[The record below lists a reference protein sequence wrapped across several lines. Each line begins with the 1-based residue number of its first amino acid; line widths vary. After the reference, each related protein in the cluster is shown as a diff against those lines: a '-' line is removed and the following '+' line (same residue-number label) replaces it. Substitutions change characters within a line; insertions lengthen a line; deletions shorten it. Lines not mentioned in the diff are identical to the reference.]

1 MRYNFYTTQSKITL
15 ESFKDICID
24 VEDQSEIAF
33 RTNDVEM
40 NEYKNQNDFILN
52 IFNGNIEK
60 NSSIG
65 YYCGIIKGVEYYLDI
80 DTLDE
85 KNYNVVKNEI
95 RKLDFVFTKLK
106 QEKNETVK
114 KVAINCISDCE
125 NCVLFTLCTEKI
137 YPYIL

>member
-95 RKLDFVFTKLK
+95 RKLDSVFTKLK

-114 KVAINCISDCE
+114 KVAINCISGCE